1 MNHLIPLE
9 LWLHPFQE
17 TLGFRGYAARVAG
30 ISLLAVVL
38 LCVALRFAFPTYMSF
53 IFKNLRRNLLRTVLA
68 GLAVMVL
75 ALVVTLVWSVLVPL
89 DVAMTERT
97 SDFKLIVTDRWKV
110 PSQMPFAY
118 VNTLEHGGY
127 SGKAGQIRLNRED
140 SMTWSFYFGSVNKDQ
155 TSFSFDDFVF
165 CFALDP
171 RSLVEREVKANG
183 KVVRKVPPMMDQLE
197 HTDAAFHA
205 AVEEMRD
212 DEEVHKDKTG
222 IILGRE
228 RLARLH
234 KQVGDRIRVYSM
246 APKDIVMDF
255 KIVGVFPDVPAYNN
269 SGAMN
274 RKYLEDAIDAY
285 PATHNG
291 TKHELAG
298 KTLNMVWMRVPD
310 SSTFSK
316 LGNQIMSSPLYGD
329 PAVKAETASSGMSNW
344 LEPYKDIF
352 FGVKWILVPFLL
364 LVMCLVMG
372 MAISISVRERRKEMA
387 VLKVLGFTPGRIL
400 ALVLGEAVFVGAL
413 SGFLLVLLLFTLV
426 QCVMGGIPFP
436 IAWMAIWPIP
446 TDALWWGPLFG
457 AVTSLLGSLLP
468 AWHARN
474 IKVSEVFA
482 KLA

>member
-1 MNHLIPLE
+1 
-9 LWLHPFQE
+9 
-17 TLGFRGYAARVAG
+17 
-30 ISLLAVVL
+30 
-38 LCVALRFAFPTYMSF
+38 MSF
-53 IFKNLRRNLLRTVLA
+53 IFKNLGRNLLRTVLA

-75 ALVVTLVWSVLVPL
+75 ALVVTLVWSILVPL
-89 DVAMTERT
+89 DLMMTEKT
-97 SDFKLIVTDRWKV
+97 SDFKLIVTDRWQV

-118 VNTLEHGGY
+118 ANTLEEGGY
-127 SGKAGQIRLNRED
+127 DSSKEGQVRLHRED

-155 TSFSFDDFVF
+155 TSFSFDDFIF

-171 RSLVEREVKANG
+171 RCLVEREVKENG
-183 KVVRKVPPMMDQLE
+183 QMKKVPPMMDQLE
-197 HTDAAFHA
+197 HTDAAFHE
-205 AVEEMRD
+205 AVERMT
-212 DEEVHKDKTG
+212 KDKTG
-222 IILGRE
+222 IILGRQ
-228 RLARLH
+228 RLQALNKRI
-234 KQVGDRIRVYSM
+234 GDRIRVYGAS
-246 APKDIVMDF
+246 PKGIDLDF
-255 KIVGVFPDVPAYNN
+255 TIAGVFPDVPGYNN

-274 RKYLEDAIDAY
+274 RQYLEDAIDGY
-285 PATHNG
+285 PTTHSG

-298 KTLNMVWMRVPD
+298 KTLNMVWLRVPD
-310 SSTFSK
+310 EGTFARM
-316 LGNQIMSSPLYGD
+316 GNQIMSSPRYAD
-329 PAVKAETASSGMSNW
+329 PALKAETASSGVSNF
-344 LEPYKDIF
+344 LQSYKDIF

-372 MAISISVRERRKEMA
+372 MAISISVRERRQEMA

-413 SGFLLVLLLFTLV
+413 SGFLLVAVAYAGV
-426 QCVMGGIPFP
+426 QCTMGGIPFQ

-457 AVTSLLGSLLP
+457 AVTALLGSLLP